1 MPGNDLVAK
10 WTAALGRP
18 YVRSGNKVTALIDGP
33 ETFRAMHEAIRN
45 TDKVGFV
52 YLLAWWLDI
61 DLPLLSEDKSS
72 TLRNLLAA
80 ASGRGVE
87 IRAMVWKQ
95 VFNGETNEG
104 SVAFINSL
112 KTGRAVLDDYTWM
125 RGTALVASHHQKVLL
140 VKTRQGLVGFCGGI
154 DINADR
160 IMSDQKK
167 SPGSPYHDVHCKIEA
182 PSVYDLLNVFKQRW
196 FSYGNVKTGLSL
208 DNMVYI
214 PEKVPPAQGEQY
226 VRIARTFNFVGKR
239 GSCQAN
245 RSIRSTL
252 MNSIE
257 KARRF
262 IYIEDQYMI
271 NLEAARLLAKVTGR
285 VQHLTILVAHFRL
298 SDNPQIWDW
307 QAQFVNELMMG
318 PKAMSTVRIFVRT
331 SPTNSL
337 EGAEFVNETP
347 LLEPGKV
354 LYRASPLGRHAY
366 IHAKTWIIDDELA
379 VIGSANLDNRGWSGD
394 NQANACIFDAPAS
407 SKKPSFAQRL
417 RMRLWSEHLGVPE
430 SQVIDGIGSADLWTD
445 RKRAPQANIAVWGEK
460 LEGVPDLPTSQK
472 VLAVGNVL
480 SGTPGTPSGFVHG
493 YADLSADNLKI
504 CPIETPRAPGDT
516 PDWTF

>member
-1 MPGNDLVAK
+1 MPGKDLIAK

-18 YVRSGNKVTALIDGP
+18 YVRGGNKVTALIDGP

-45 TDKVGFV
+45 TDKVGFI
-52 YLLAWWLDI
+52 YLLAWWLDV

-125 RGTALVASHHQKVLL
+125 RGVALVASHHQKVLL

-167 SPGSPYHDVHCKIEA
+167 SPGSPLHDVHCKIEG

-196 FSYGNVKTGLSL
+196 FGYGGLASGIHL
-208 DNMVYI
+208 DQRVGVG
-214 PEKVPPAQGEQY
+214 EKIPPAQGEQY
-226 VRIARTFNFVGKR
+226 VRIARTFNYVGKS
-239 GSCQAN
+239 GACQAN
-245 RSIRSTL
+245 RSVRSTL
-252 MNSIE
+252 MNSIG
-257 KARRF
+257 KATRF

-271 NLEAARLLAKVTGR
+271 NLEAARLLAKITGR
-285 VQHLTILVAHFRL
+285 VQHLTILVTHFRL
-298 SDNPQIWDW
+298 SDNPEIWDW
-307 QAQFVNELMMG
+307 QAEFVNELMKG
-318 PKAMSTVRIFVRT
+318 TKAMSTVRIFIRS
-331 SPTNSL
+331 SPTNS
-337 EGAEFVNETP
+337 
-347 LLEPGKV
+347 
-354 LYRASPLGRHAY
+354 SPLGRHTY
-366 IHAKTWIIDDELA
+366 VHAKTWIIDDELA

-394 NQANACIFDAPAS
+394 NQVNACIFDEPAS

-445 RKRAPQANIAVWGEK
+445 RKRAPQANIAPWGEK

-504 CPIETPRAPGDT
+504 CPIETPRAPGDA
-516 PDWTF
+516 PDWNF